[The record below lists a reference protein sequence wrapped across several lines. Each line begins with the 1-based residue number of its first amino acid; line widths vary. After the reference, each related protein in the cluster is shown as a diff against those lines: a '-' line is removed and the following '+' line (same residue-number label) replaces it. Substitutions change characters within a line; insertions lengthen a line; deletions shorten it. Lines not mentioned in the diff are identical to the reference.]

1 MSTHKA
7 DTVYTPGYTL
17 CCWDG
22 IIQEKETDLGY
33 VHIVPDRFLLRTRID
48 VLLRCRNC
56 SEAELIMS
64 NELRCYVQINSVAE
78 PNFK

>member
-1 MSTHKA
+1 MITKIVEFVNIPEFQLCVSVKDLKLQFYATMSTHKA

-33 VHIVPDRFLLRTRID
+33 VHIVLDRFLLW
-48 VLLRCRNC
+48 
-56 SEAELIMS
+56 
-64 NELRCYVQINSVAE
+64 
-78 PNFK
+78 